1 MRRNGI
7 LLLSMLLLVTGAW
20 LALNR
25 TSYAGGCQSSAWPK
39 FLSMHINC
47 WAVSCVGCWRYARLI
62 QYDRCVGATGSECV
76 CDEFLVTVRLRH
88 FKCGSGCGALGSRTH
103 DTPFTPMCISG
114 SAAQSRVRAS

>member
-47 WAVSCVGCWRYARLI
+47 WEISCVGCWRYARLI
-62 QYDRCVGATGSECV
+62 QYDQCVGATGSKCV

-88 FKCGSGCGALGSRTH
+88 FKCDSGCGCTWFEDTRHPIYTDVYQRICRTVS
-103 DTPFTPMCISG
+103 C
-114 SAAQSRVRAS
+114 